1 MIEKQFM
8 NEPVDWSW
16 TEEDLA
22 TEFEG
27 CQDKRKVAKIFCIPV
42 REVTAI
48 LKKRELLVDSMISL

>member
-16 TEEDLA
+16 TEDDLIA
-22 TEFEG
+22 EFEER
-27 CQDKRKVAKIFCIPV
+27 QDKRKVAKIFCIPV

-48 LKKRELLVDSMISL
+48 LKRGNCLLIL

>member
-16 TEEDLA
+16 TEDDLIA
-22 TEFEG
+22 EFEER
-27 CQDKRKVAKIFCIPV
+27 QDKRKVAKIFCILV

-48 LKKRELLVDSMISL
+48 LKKRGIAC

>member
-16 TEEDLA
+16 TEEDLV

-42 REVTAI
+42 REVTEI
-48 LKKRELLVDSMISL
+48 LKKRGIAC